1 MCQVG
6 MSQVPLTL
14 DTDTRNRKV
23 VLYLKLMSPI
33 LGLELVLGTRSRGN
47 QNVIE
52 LFGFKYKS
60 TSFEAHQ
67 EP

>member
-52 LFGFKYKS
+52 LFNEVHLHGS
-60 TSFEAHQ
+60 CNSH
-67 EP
+67 